1 MAAVRRSLFDN
12 AERAKFLNHVVTG
25 VKRILQ
31 QNAQVHSIAL
41 SGFWRLHYSFTI
53 SCCFFFQSLSE
64 LSNYHEFC
72 RLLARLKTNYQLG
85 ELVMVDHYR
94 DVIQLIAKF
103 TVESLQVISFFVACW
118 LVILISQT
126 RNRFQCKRVYFFLGP
141 KLVRFLVYECLDLH
155 IFTVFSLLTGLRV

>member
-31 QNAQVHSIAL
+31 QNAQVINAVKSLEVVNNIL
-41 SGFWRLHYSFTI
+41 IY
-53 SCCFFFQSLSE
+53 CFCLQSLSE

-103 TVESLQVISFFVACW
+103 TVESLQVSMT
-118 LVILISQT
+118 LIEL
-126 RNRFQCKRVYFFLGP
+126 F
-141 KLVRFLVYECLDLH
+141 
-155 IFTVFSLLTGLRV
+155 

>member
-31 QNAQVHSIAL
+31 QNAQASYYL
-41 SGFWRLHYSFTI
+41 GMCYSRVAHGLNFP
-53 SCCFFFQSLSE
+53 QSLSE
-64 LSNYHEFC
+64 PNNYHEFC

-103 TVESLQVISFFVACW
+103 TVESLQVVQINNFVNVNFITK
-118 LVILISQT
+118 LLIDVAVCT
-126 RNRFQCKRVYFFLGP
+126 
-141 KLVRFLVYECLDLH
+141 
-155 IFTVFSLLTGLRV
+155 